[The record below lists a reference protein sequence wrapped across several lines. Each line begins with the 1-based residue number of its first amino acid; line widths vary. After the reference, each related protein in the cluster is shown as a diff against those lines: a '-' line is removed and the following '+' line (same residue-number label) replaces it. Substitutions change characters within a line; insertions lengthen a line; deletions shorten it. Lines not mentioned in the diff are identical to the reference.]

1 MKINWNSKYNTIAV
15 YSIGTVCAVIV
26 FYLSLSKIDILLE
39 KIGSVIS
46 VLQPFF
52 VGFLIAYLLDFMLR
66 FLENIVFEMKW
77 FKVLK
82 IKSKRL
88 VGLIVTY
95 LIAFILIGLFIQF
108 VLPQVIDSIIEL
120 INNIPS
126 YIIQSTTLVSQLF
139 DKYNLNDQYLSL
151 ANENIKK
158 LVDYTIG
165 VATELLPVLGNLLK
179 NIAASIW
186 NIVLGFIISI
196 YLLKDKENL
205 LLKCRQIL
213 YAVFPLKIAKK
224 TIKVVEKS
232 NYIFGKFLV
241 GKILDSFLVGI
252 VTFSVLEIFAM
263 PYAILIAIIIGVT
276 NIIPFF
282 GPFMGAI
289 PSFIL
294 ILIVSPSKAFWF
306 LIIIL
311 VIQQIDA
318 NLIVPK
324 ILGKSM
330 GISAFGIL
338 FAILFAGE
346 FFGIIGMILGV
357 PMFAV
362 IYSLL
367 DELLYDKLSKKGI
380 KLEQKNINS
389 VHDNKGEK

>member
-15 YSIGTVCAVIV
+15 YSIGVVCAVIV
-26 FYLSLSKIDILLE
+26 FYLSLSKIDILFE
-39 KIGSVIS
+39 KFGSVIS

-66 FLENIVFEMKW
+66 FFENKVFEMKW
-77 FKVLK
+77 FKALK

-88 VGLIVTY
+88 FGLIITY
-95 LIAFILIGLFIQF
+95 SIAFILIGLFIQF

-120 INNIPS
+120 INNIPG
-126 YIIQSTTLVSQLF
+126 YIIQSTTLVSELF

-165 VATELLPVLGNLLK
+165 VATDLLPVLGNLLK

-213 YAVFPLKIAKK
+213 YAVFPLKVAKK

-252 VTFSVLEIFAM
+252 VTFIVLEIFAM

-367 DELLYDKLSKKGI
+367 DELLYDRLSKKGI
-380 KLEQKNINS
+380 KVE
-389 VHDNKGEK
+389 EKKD